1 MSVKFQRV
9 SMRNFLGFGNIEEE
23 VDLSFEGTTLILGE
37 NLDKGG
43 ANGVGKTSVINAI
56 SYALYNKP
64 ISSISKEKLINST
77 NNSKN
82 TDMVVTLE
90 FEANDHHYLIRRARG
105 ANSDTKLYIDEEDK
119 TPDSVA
125 NTDKAI
131 QDIVG
136 ISYELF
142 KRTVVFNGH
151 DQAFFEMSAAQQR
164 ELIEE
169 LLGITTLSEKAE
181 SLKKLNSLLDKE
193 IEVQAVLVLAQ
204 EKALGVHSKHIS
216 DAEAR
221 VVKWESDREQSL
233 IRLQAKLEQA
243 TLIDFEAEAELLAE
257 LEILFNEI
265 KTYNPILSGAAR
277 DVKSISTD
285 ISKDEADLRHL
296 RDAKCP
302 YCLQK
307 FEDSQAKIEEI
318 EIRLEE
324 NKIKLIATTKL
335 NDETKVKVDD
345 LNQQLIDVKNV
356 CHFAS
361 MAALNI
367 EKANASSYEVQIV
380 NHQHSTNPHV
390 ESYEKL
396 LTEESVEVDYTKL
409 DELKSE
415 FEHQKMLLKL
425 LTNKD
430 SFIRKKLI
438 TKSLPFLNT
447 QIHEHSKDLGLTHI
461 VTFNPDMSCTITEFG
476 RELDYGNLSGGERNR
491 LNFALS
497 FAFRDM
503 RQHLHSEVNILFAD
517 EVDAGAMDVPGVEAI
532 IKTIKKKAASENGL
546 GIWIISHRPECG
558 GRFDREMTIK
568 FENGFSAIGDTVNT

>member
-1 MSVKFQRV
+1 MSVKFKTITI
-9 SMRNFLGFGNIEEE
+9 RNFLGFGNSDSE
-23 VDLSFEGTTLILGE
+23 VDLSYEGTTLILGE

-43 ANGVGKTSVINAI
+43 ANGVGKTTVINAI

-82 TDMVVTLE
+82 TDMVVSLE
-90 FEANDHHYLIRRARG
+90 FEANGHQYMVRRARG

-131 QDIVG
+131 QDIIGV
-136 ISYELF
+136 SYELF

-151 DQAFFEMSAAQQR
+151 DQAFFEMSAALQR

-181 SLKKLNSLLDKE
+181 ALKKLNTTLDKE
-193 IEVQAVLVLAQ
+193 IEVQSVLVSAQ
-204 EKALGVHSKHIS
+204 EKALSVHAKHIT

-221 VVKWESDREQSL
+221 VVKWEDDRTQAL
-233 IRLQAKLEQA
+233 VRLQAKLEQA
-243 TLIDFEAEAELLAE
+243 TLIDFDAEAELLAE
-257 LEILFNEI
+257 YEIIASEI
-265 KTYNPILSGAAR
+265 KTYSPTLSGAAR
-277 DVKSISTD
+277 DVRSLTTD
-285 ISKDEADLRHL
+285 ISKDEADLSHL

-307 FEDSQAKIEEI
+307 FEDAQTKIKEI
-318 EIRLEE
+318 ETRLEE
-324 NKIKLIATTKL
+324 NKTKLAAATKL
-335 NDETKVKVDD
+335 NDETKVKVDG
-345 LNQQLIDVKNV
+345 LNQQLVDVKNV

-361 MAALNI
+361 MAALNM
-367 EKANASSYEVQIV
+367 EKSNASSYEMQIV
-380 NHQHSTNPHV
+380 NHQHSINPHI

-396 LTEESVEVDYTKL
+396 LTEESVAVDYSVL

-415 FEHQKMLLKL
+415 LEHQKMLLKL

-438 TKSLPFLNT
+438 TKSLPFLNA

-491 LNFALS
+491 LNLGLS
-497 FAFRDM
+497 LAFLDM

-532 IKTIKKKAASENGL
+532 IRTIKKKAASEKGL
-546 GIWIISHRPECG
+546 GVWIISHRPECG